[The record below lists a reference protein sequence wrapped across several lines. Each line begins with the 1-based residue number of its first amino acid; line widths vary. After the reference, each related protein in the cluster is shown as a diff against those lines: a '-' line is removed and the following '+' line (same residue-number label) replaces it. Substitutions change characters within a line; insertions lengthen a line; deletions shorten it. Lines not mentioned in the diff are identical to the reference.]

1 MILKRLYDV
10 YSRENSL
17 FALAMIFGWMSLLIG
32 ENFDTILRGP
42 RVAMDYFWI
51 TGLILGG
58 TLIGK
63 SKKVDKI

>member
-1 MILKRLYDV
+1 LILKRLYSV
-10 YSRENSL
+10 YVSENSL
-17 FALAMIFGWMSLLIG
+17 FAWMSLLIG